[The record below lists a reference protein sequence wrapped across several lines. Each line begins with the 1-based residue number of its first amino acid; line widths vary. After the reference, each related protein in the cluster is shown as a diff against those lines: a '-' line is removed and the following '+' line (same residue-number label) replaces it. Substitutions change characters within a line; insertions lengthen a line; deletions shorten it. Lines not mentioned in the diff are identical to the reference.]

1 MKAEG
6 AAPSPRSFHRAA
18 AAGDTLYI
26 DVTFSQE
33 VMVTAYTPVLRMDQG
48 DATGIGRDALYHSGN
63 NSLTLTFA
71 YTIVAGDSSAA
82 FDYVDT
88 RNSAYGLDYFPT
100 YSMALNTDV
109 HTTNTGRL
117 TGNTDN
123 NRDNDIVLFA
133 SNYGGVYRSTTSGM
147 LVQARTALP
156 VPDP

>member
-1 MKAEG
+1 MNG
-6 AAPSPRSFHRAA
+6 ARIVQLTTNPTTDANLYLPGPEVSTMWVKQGIYLNFNLPAVVSVTCQNVSGTYT
-18 AAGDTLYI
+18 AGDTLCI

-88 RNSAYGLDYFPT
+88 RNSAYGL
-100 YSMALNTDV
+100 SLI
-109 HTTNTGRL
+109 H
-117 TGNTDN
+117 
-123 NRDNDIVLFA
+123 I
-133 SNYGGVYRSTTSGM
+133 
-147 LVQARTALP
+147 
-156 VPDP
+156 